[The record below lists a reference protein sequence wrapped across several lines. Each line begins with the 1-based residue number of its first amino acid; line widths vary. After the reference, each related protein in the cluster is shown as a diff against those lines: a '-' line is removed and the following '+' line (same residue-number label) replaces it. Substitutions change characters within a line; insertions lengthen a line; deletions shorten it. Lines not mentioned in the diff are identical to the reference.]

1 MGSTPYQ
8 WEHEELSGPHGED
21 LKESVR
27 LVSEQTRSSVRAAE
41 SVVGFYFKHKGLL
54 SCLQSLVG
62 CQLELTLSSS
72 RQHYLKE

>member
-27 LVSEQTRSSVRAAE
+27 LVSEQTRSSVRAE
-41 SVVGFYFKHKGLL
+41 SVVGFYFKQKGLL

-62 CQLELTLSSS
+62 YQLELTLSSS